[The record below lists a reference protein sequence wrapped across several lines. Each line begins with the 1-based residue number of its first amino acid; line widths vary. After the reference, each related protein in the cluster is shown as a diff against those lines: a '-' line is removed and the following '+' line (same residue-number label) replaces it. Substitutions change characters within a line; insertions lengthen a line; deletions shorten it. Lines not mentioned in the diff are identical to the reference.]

1 MNGGDGGE
9 VDDAHMAA
17 ALALARRGLGRVWP
31 NPAVGCVLVR
41 DGHVVGRGWTQP
53 GGRPHAES
61 EALRRAGASALGT
74 TAYVTLEP
82 CAHHGLTPPCAQALV
97 SAGIARAVVATV
109 DPDPRTAGRGISD
122 LRASGIE
129 VSVGVG
135 EAPARDLNRGFFT
148 RISAGRPMFTL
159 KMATT
164 LDGRIASR
172 TGDSRWITG
181 EAARRRGHWLR
192 ASHDAILIGSET
204 ALVDDPSLSCRLP
217 GLDDRSPIRIVADGR
232 LRLDAGSALA
242 SGACRLPLWVITRAD
257 AGTAARRRALA
268 ASGCEILEVDADAA
282 GHPDPVAMAAAL
294 GAKGLTRVLIE
305 GGGRLAA
312 SFLAAGLVDEVAWF
326 RAPSIIGDDGRPA
339 AAALGVEMVSAAP
352 RFVRKGMAE
361 VGADLMEVYSRS
373 GS

>member
-1 MNGGDGGE
+1 
-9 VDDAHMAA
+9 MAA

-53 GGRPHAES
+53 GGRPHAET
-61 EALRRAGASALGT
+61 EALRRAGASARDAA
-74 TAYVTLEP
+74 AYITLEP

-109 DPDPRTAGRGISD
+109 DPDPRTAGRGIED
-122 LRASGIE
+122 LRSSGVE

-135 EAPARDLNRGFFT
+135 ESPARDLNRGFFT

-192 ASHDAILIGSET
+192 ASHDAILVGSET
-204 ALVDDPSLSCRLP
+204 ALVDDPSLTCRLP

-232 LRLDAGSALA
+232 LRLEAGSVLA
-242 SGACRLPLWVITRAD
+242 SSARLLPLWVITRTD
-257 AGTAARRRALA
+257 AGVAARRRALEA
-268 ASGCEILEVDADAA
+268 AGCEILEVGADDA
-282 GHPDPVAMAAAL
+282 GHPDPAAMAAAL

-339 AAALGVEMVSAAP
+339 AAALGVDMVSAAP
-352 RFVRKGMAE
+352 SFIRMGTAE
-361 VGADLMEVYSRS
+361 VGADLMEMYSRS